1 MGWEQLPPEEPKW
14 VYFCQ
19 GCKDR
24 QELIA
29 SLQASL
35 AESEARV
42 AELIAEIYRA
52 RTDSRYWDEFN
63 TISAHDATRNKNEE
77 LKAEIKRLREAM
89 QEIIDMPILYE
100 DVVTDSLRD
109 IAKAALGGA
118 E

>member
-14 VYFCQ
+14 VTNFCQ

-42 AELIAEIYRA
+42 AGLLEGE
-52 RTDSRYWDEFN
+52 
-63 TISAHDATRNKNEE
+63 
-77 LKAEIKRLREAM
+77 KRLREALVKISEWGCNG
-89 QEIIDMPILYE
+89 QC
-100 DVVTDSLRD
+100 VTSLSGQRR
-109 IAKAALGGA
+109 KRQVK
-118 E
+118 